1 MPRHFFGFFHPPFD
15 FLRQYL
21 LHLVATFLRELTIFR
36 IFHLCFQSPATIF
49 RGSPLLLSRF
59 RVNSCAFSLSFLR
72 CRVNVFLFFHPY
84 FREVMS
90 INLDLHLNFW
100 SSMIL
105 WSIFLL
111 QFSRKSVLVLRF
123 SDCDFRRSSSVFC
136 NFYRKDEK
144 NAAWVYAHLIIKAAD
159 LGAERAQKPRRSPS
173 GRVVACFVNDW
184 FISILKILIKNNE
197 KRCQKIW
204 REREKGSIFAALSV
218 KNARVGG
225 LERQPREPRYWRS
238 NEVGER
244 QRVAE
249 SFKIFSKKVA
259 KKFGG
264 YKNLQYFCTRF
275 RQGSHT
281 RVTESKKR
289 EQERRSLR

>member
-1 MPRHFFGFFHPPFD
+1 MPRHFFGIFHPPFD

-36 IFHLCFQSPATIF
+36 IFHLCFLSAATIF

-72 CRVNVFLFFHPY
+72 CCVNFSWFSIRIFEKRCQFFVVFHPCL
-84 FREVMS
+84 REATS
-90 INLDLHLNFW
+90 IYLDFHLDFW

-144 NAAWVYAHLIIKAAD
+144 NAAWSYAD
-159 LGAERAQKPRRSPS
+159 
-173 GRVVACFVNDW
+173 
-184 FISILKILIKNNE
+184 
-197 KRCQKIW
+197 
-204 REREKGSIFAALSV
+204 
-218 KNARVGG
+218 
-225 LERQPREPRYWRS
+225 
-238 NEVGER
+238 
-244 QRVAE
+244 
-249 SFKIFSKKVA
+249 
-259 KKFGG
+259 
-264 YKNLQYFCTRF
+264 
-275 RQGSHT
+275 
-281 RVTESKKR
+281 
-289 EQERRSLR
+289 